1 MRNHLWLLS
10 LTLIAACSEPPDEQQ
25 ASKSSP
31 GESASQPED
40 KAQPSGSALYKK
52 RLKPGEK
59 TGGGKPQKRGTPN
72 LPSQPTDLK
81 DDGRARCDDLTRRQL
96 VLFTGSERT
105 VTPATKLGQLPDTIV
120 RTDGRHDGERALP
133 LSALLGE
140 GSALTVWP
148 CASAP
153 VKLDAAQIREP
164 QSQWLLIPTKRGFL
178 KIRDVAHA
186 DKDQIRNIAA
196 IVVEGP

>member
-1 MRNHLWLLS
+1 MIGCGQATGPAEVEAKPSRTTPS
-10 LTLIAACSEPPDEQQ
+10 TTPSED
-25 ASKSSP
+25 AGADP
-31 GESASQPED
+31 GA
-40 KAQPSGSALYKK
+40 GLYKK
-52 RLKPGEK
+52 RLQPGEK

-72 LPSQPTDLK
+72 LPSQTSDLK

-96 VLFTGSERT
+96 VLFSGSERT
-105 VTPATKLGQLPDTIV
+105 VTPTTKLGQMADTIV

-153 VKLDAAQIREP
+153 VKLDAAQIRDP
-164 QSQWLLIPTKRGFL
+164 KSQWLLIPTKRGFL